1 MRLPLVP
8 RVKSHLPSIRA
19 LSKDHF
25 FRPVYQTFQKLG
37 PRRHKLNSYII
48 FCHHS
53 MHVVRLMND
62 PMNSRIHGRK
72 LQVLLDN
79 LPALVAYVRA
89 DGTYLFVN
97 RQYEK
102 LRAGDRS
109 KFMGKPM
116 GFVLGPVVYEKV
128 KPFIEKALSGQA
140 VSFEVELPFADGRL
154 RWIRVEYKPDID
166 EKGDV
171 KGYLAL
177 GTDITRLKVS
187 EQSLKESERQ
197 YRQLF
202 ELAQEGIWAI
212 DSDFVTTMVNPA
224 MAKMLG
230 YGVMEMIGT
239 KLFDFM
245 DERGRE
251 LAAGIVEG
259 QRHSTG
265 EQHDFEFIRRGGER
279 VYTTMELSAIYGD
292 DGKYAGA
299 IIGVVDVTYRK
310 KAEEER
316 EQLEKH
322 MVQIQKMEAIGTLAG
337 GIAHDF
343 NNILSVVV
351 GFTELACEDAR
362 EGSNQLEN
370 LREVLSAAQRARDL
384 VSQILT
390 FARQGDV
397 AVRPVR
403 FSTILKEALKFLRST
418 LPSTIEITTRLT
430 TEANVM
436 ADPTQLHQ
444 IIMNLGT
451 NAGHAMAGGGVLDV
465 SLEEVELDSRKVRHA
480 PEVTPG
486 RFLRLQ
492 ISDNG
497 CGMDPSIV
505 ESIFNPYF
513 TTKEQGEGTG
523 LGLSVVKGIVDQ
535 MNGLI
540 EVSSLPGEGSRFD
553 VFLPIL
559 EWEAREEE
567 GDGEDVA
574 GGDERVLYVDDE
586 PAITIIGKGL
596 LEMIGYK
603 VDICESALEALEM
616 IRKDPEAF
624 DVVITDLTMPR
635 MRGDTLAREIMVIR
649 SDLPV
654 ILCTGQDFPL
664 AEEHLKKIGVSAL
677 LKKPLGRTALAR
689 TVREVLDKNR

>member
-1 MRLPLVP
+1 
-8 RVKSHLPSIRA
+8 
-19 LSKDHF
+19 
-25 FRPVYQTFQKLG
+25 
-37 PRRHKLNSYII
+37 
-48 FCHHS
+48 
-53 MHVVRLMND
+53 MND
-62 PMNSRIHGRK
+62 PMDSRIYGRK

-102 LRAGDRS
+102 LRAGDCT
-109 KFMGKPM
+109 KLIGKPM

-128 KPFIEKALSGQA
+128 MPFIEKALSGQA
-140 VSFEVELPFADGRL
+140 VSFEVEVPFADGRL
-154 RWIRVEYKPDID
+154 RWLRVEYKPDID

-171 KGYLAL
+171 KGYIAL

-187 EQSLKESERQ
+187 EQCLKESERQ

-212 DSDFVTTMVNPA
+212 DDDSVTTMVNPA

-230 YGVMEMIGT
+230 YDVMEMIGT
-239 KLFDFM
+239 NFFDFM
-245 DERGRE
+245 DETGRK
-251 LAAGIVEG
+251 LAGGIVEG
-259 QRHSTG
+259 DQHGTG
-265 EQHDFEFIRRGGER
+265 EQVDCELIRRDGER
-279 VYTTMELSAIYGD
+279 VYTTMKMSSIYGD
-292 DGKYAGA
+292 DGRYAGA

-310 KAEEER
+310 KAEEENKK
-316 EQLEKH
+316 LEKH

-362 EGSNQLEN
+362 KGSAQLDN

-397 AVRPVR
+397 SVRPVR
-403 FSTILKEALKFLRST
+403 FSTILKEAVKFLRST
-418 LPSTIEITTRLT
+418 LPSTIEISTRLT

-451 NAGHAMAGGGVLDV
+451 NAGHAMADGGVLDV
-465 SLEEVELDSRKVRHA
+465 SLEEVELDAGKVRHA
-480 PEVTPG
+480 PEVMPG
-486 RFLRLQ
+486 QFLRLRV
-492 ISDNG
+492 SDTG
-497 CGMDPSIV
+497 SGMTPSLV

-513 TTKEQGEGTG
+513 TTKEQGDGTG

-535 MNGLI
+535 MKGMI
-540 EVSSLPGEGSRFD
+540 EVASVPGEGSCFD

-559 EWEAREEE
+559 EWEAQEYESRGEE
-567 GDGEDVA
+567 VV

-596 LEMIGYK
+596 LEMMGYN
-603 VDICESALEALEM
+603 VETCENALEALKK
-616 IRKDPEAF
+616 IRKDPKAF

-635 MRGDTLAREIMVIR
+635 MRGDTLAREIMAIR

-664 AEEHLKKIGVSAL
+664 PEEHLKKIGVSAL
-677 LKKPLGRTALAR
+677 LKKPLGRTKLAR
-689 TVREVLDKNR
+689 TVREVLDQWGAKG